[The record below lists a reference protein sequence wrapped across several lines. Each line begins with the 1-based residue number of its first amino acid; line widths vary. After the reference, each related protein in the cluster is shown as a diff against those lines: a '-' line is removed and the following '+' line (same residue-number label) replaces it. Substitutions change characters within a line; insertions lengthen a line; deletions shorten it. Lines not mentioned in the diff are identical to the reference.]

1 MNSNNESPMQKQPAG
16 FATIKTTQAIV
27 SEEQT
32 QREQQDVIEFQ
43 NLKRQHT
50 KLLKAVSLN
59 LTASLNVCNSS
70 FIS

>member
-1 MNSNNESPMQKQPAG
+1 MNNNHESPMQKQPAG

-50 KLLKAVSLN
+50 KLLKAVS
-59 LTASLNVCNSS
+59 
-70 FIS
+70 